1 MRRLDLIEYLSADAG
16 FAQAFAAYDSVGVV
30 GQYVVHRRRGT
41 APFALADVEP
51 DGGGAAARAPDE
63 TALDPGALPLA
74 ALFGGLLAFLYLR
87 SSPRGTTS
95 VSLPESA

>member
-1 MRRLDLIEYLSADAG
+1 MRRLDLVEYLSADSG
-16 FAQAFAAYDSVGVV
+16 FAQAFSQYDSVGVV

-41 APFALADVEP
+41 GPFALADVGP
-51 DGGGAAARAPDE
+51 DGSGAAVRAPDE

-74 ALFGGLLAFLYLR
+74 ALFGGLLGFFYLR
-87 SSPRGTTS
+87 SSPRGTAS